1 MTILRPLVTLFCVAN
16 TRLEIWSHLYACMSM
31 SIKLLAAIGPFSGSS
46 RTIGFVVLV
55 ATIMY
60 DHNKV

>member
-31 SIKLLAAIGPFSGSS
+31 SIKLLAAIGPFLA
-46 RTIGFVVLV
+46 VLERSV
-55 ATIMY
+55 SLF
-60 DHNKV
+60 